1 MNEDKEKVYI
11 LSLGSALDP
20 YVEHFCDE
28 YKMLLKE
35 IGYEVQHIFY
45 QNIDQVNKATFVGK
59 GKLEAIREYY
69 LENKENGVRKL
80 ACAFEIT
87 AVQKKNMESM
97 TGLQV
102 FDRTQVI
109 LDIFD
114 NNAKTREAKLQVEI
128 AKLNYSKAHL
138 INEKADYS
146 QVTSGGGHNK
156 GEGEKELELKRRR
169 IASAIFQKRKE
180 LEEIKFSRSNS
191 RNARRDS
198 ALPKISIVGYTNAGK
213 STLMNKLLNAS
224 KAQEKKNVL
233 QKDALFATLET
244 STRLISIHDYPE
256 FILTDTVGFISEL
269 PHYLIDA
276 FRSTLEEITE
286 ADLLIQVVDSHSPF
300 LNDEARTTNEV
311 LTSLG
316 CNTKKMI
323 YLYNKYDL
331 LDKGGFTTLPKKN
344 ERYVSLQN
352 DDDLETIISFICDA
366 ISIDWDK
373 RNLLLPYSVDING
386 FKKEN
391 YCLSIEEKENGHLV
405 TAKMNPKTLYK
416 YKDYLM
422 WEM

>member
-1 MNEDKEKVYI
+1 MQNDKEKVYI

-20 YVEHFCDE
+20 YVEHFCNE

-35 IGYEVQHIFY
+35 IGYEVEHIFY
-45 QNIDQVNKATFVGK
+45 QNIDSINKATFVGK

-69 LENKENGVRKL
+69 LDNKENGVRKL
-80 ACAFEIT
+80 ACAFELT
-87 AVQKKNMESM
+87 AVQKKNIESI
-97 TGLQV
+97 TGLKV

-114 NNAKTREAKLQVEI
+114 NNAKTREAQLQVEI

-138 INEKADYS
+138 INETANYS

-156 GEGEKELELKRRR
+156 GKGEEELELKRRR
-169 IASAIFQKRKE
+169 IAEAIHQKEVE

-191 RNARRDS
+191 RNSRRDS
-198 ALPKISIVGYTNAGK
+198 VLPKISIVGYTNAGK

-224 KAQEKKNVL
+224 KALEKKNVL

-244 STRLISIHDYPE
+244 STRLISVYDYPE
-256 FILTDTVGFISEL
+256 FILTDTVGFISDL

-300 LNDEARTTNEV
+300 LNDEVRTTNEV
-311 LTSLG
+311 LASLG
-316 CNTKKMI
+316 ADTKKMI

-331 LDKGGFTTLPKKN
+331 LNMGGFTTLPKKN

-352 DDDLETIISFICDA
+352 DEDLETVISFICDA
-366 ISIDWDK
+366 ITIDWK
-373 RNLLLPYSVDING
+373 KVKLYLPYSIDING

-391 YCLSIEEKENGHLV
+391 YCLNIIEKENGHEV
-405 TAKMNPKTLYK
+405 TAKLNPKTMYK
-416 YKDYLM
+416 YKDYLI
-422 WEM
+422 